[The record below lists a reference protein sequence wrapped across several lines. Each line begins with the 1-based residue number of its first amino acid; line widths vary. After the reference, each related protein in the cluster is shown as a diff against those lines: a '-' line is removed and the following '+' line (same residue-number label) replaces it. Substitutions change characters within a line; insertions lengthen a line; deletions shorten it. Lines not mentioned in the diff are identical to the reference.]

1 MRRAIQLASLA
12 NGYTAPNPRVGA
24 VVVYQDKIL
33 GEGYHQAYGQAHA
46 EVNAIAAVKKEDQ
59 KLLPK
64 ATIYVTLEPCFH
76 QGKTPPCVD
85 LILQHKIQRVVI
97 ACTDPYEKVAGQ
109 SIRKLQ
115 EAGVAVTVGVLE
127 AAATKLARRF
137 MTQVTQQRPYIILKF
152 AQSQD
157 GFIGQIDKQ
166 VPISNR
172 LSKRLVHKWR
182 AEESAILVGTNTALI
197 DNPRLNNRLYFG
209 RHPLRLVLDRQLRI
223 PTTGHLFD
231 GSTPTWIFTEKKPPA
246 KQKNVTYIPLNF
258 KGNRIQNLLQYLHEK
273 RIQSVLVEGGSQLLQ
288 SFVQADLWDECRIFR
303 SPKSLGEGVAAPH
316 IPQKKLHQEI
326 QLADNTLQVF
336 FRSSMR

>member
-109 SIRKLQ
+109 SIRKLK

-152 AQSQD
+152 ARSQD

-231 GSTPTWIFTEKKPPA
+231 GSTPTWVFTEKKPPA